1 MEMTTLCLDGYNL
14 AMPRG
19 TGIATYGRSLLE
31 AAGSLQL
38 RREVLFGPQAPR
50 SRSNIV
56 NEANIVGAEGASL
69 VRGPL
74 QKLKR
79 RFERHL
85 GAFGVEA
92 WPVEISGEVLWPER
106 QGGAPHADG
115 LWAAENV
122 FHRAQRTFRRHGR
135 ALPVAFASE
144 GARPRPDIM
153 HWTTALPLHARG
165 IPNIYTVHD
174 LIPLKAPH
182 TTIHDRDAFMKLH
195 AFVAKR
201 ADHIVVV
208 SEATR
213 RDVVRLLG
221 VPEHRVTNTYQ
232 AAVSPAA
239 YQARAEI
246 DVMRELESTFQL
258 GWKDYFIHYGAIEP
272 KKNLGRIVEAF
283 LASGSRRTLVIVGGR
298 GWLQEDETALIAQV
312 RKDAGSAAGRI
323 RTYDYM
329 SQSHLISLIRGAR
342 ALLFPSLYEGF
353 GLPVLEAM
361 SLGTAVLTS
370 NAGALPEVAGDAA
383 LRVEA
388 EDVDA
393 IRRGVQA
400 LDEDEGLL
408 WELERLGP
416 AQARRFSAEAYAERL
431 RPLYAQFS

>member
-1 MEMTTLCLDGYNL
+1 MTTLCLDGYNL

-85 GAFGVEA
+85 GAFSVEA
-92 WPVEISGEVLWPER
+92 WPVEISGDVLWPER

-135 ALPVAFASE
+135 ALPVAFHS
-144 GARPRPDIM
+144 GGGRPRPDIM
-153 HWTTALPLHARG
+153 HWTTALPLHAPG
-165 IPNIYTVHD
+165 VPNLYTVHD

-182 TTIHDRDAFMKLH
+182 TTIHDREAFIKLH
-195 AFVAKR
+195 AFVAQR

-213 RDVVRLLG
+213 RDVIRLLG
-221 VPEHRVTNTYQ
+221 VSEDRVTNTYQ
-232 AAVSPAA
+232 AVASPDA
-239 YQARAEI
+239 YEARAEI
-246 DVMRELESTFQL
+246 DVMRELESTFDL
-258 GWKDYFIHYGAIEP
+258 GWKDYFIHFGAIEP
-272 KKNLGRIVEAF
+272 KKNLGRVVEAF

-312 RKDAGSAAGRI
+312 RKDAGSAADRI

-329 SQSHLISLIRGAR
+329 SQSHLVSLIRGAR
-342 ALLFPSLYEGF
+342 ALLFPSLDEGF

-361 SLGTAVLTS
+361 NLGTAVLTS
-370 NAGALPEVAGDAA
+370 NAGALPEVAGEAA

-400 LDEDEGLL
+400 LDGDNDLSA
-408 WELERLGP
+408 ELARLGIE
-416 AQARRFSAEAYAERL
+416 QARQFSKEAYADRL
-431 RPLYAQFS
+431 RRLYARFS